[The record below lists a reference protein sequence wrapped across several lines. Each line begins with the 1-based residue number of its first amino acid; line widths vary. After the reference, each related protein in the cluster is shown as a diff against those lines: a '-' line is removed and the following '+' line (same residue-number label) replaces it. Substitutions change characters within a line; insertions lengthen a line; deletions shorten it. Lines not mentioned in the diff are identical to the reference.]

1 MHAGI
6 TRRDFVK
13 YSGCGAL
20 AAALAPIPGCRP
32 LSGQGRPQKRPH
44 IVMYLSD
51 DHGVDFV
58 GCYGNKD
65 IRTPNVD
72 ALAREGMRFTR
83 MFAASPTCAPSRSAL
98 WTGLYPAHNGCM
110 GNHTTC
116 RSDLTTLPTY
126 LKRLGYRV
134 VLANKRHAKPK
145 EIFDFE
151 YIDAKLPPN
160 HAHRRTYRR
169 EGLDTA
175 AIDAL
180 LAEHTATRSDA
191 PLCLILAD
199 SNPHVTWEPNRIYDP
214 ARLKLP
220 PSFVDTEMT
229 RKALANYFQDI
240 TTMDERVGRVRSMLR
255 KHGLA
260 DDTLFIYTSD
270 QGSEWPHSKWT
281 VYDAGIRVPFI
292 ASWPGVTKPGDVCDA
307 MISFIDVTPTFIDVA
322 GGERPEGLD
331 GKSFVK
337 VLSGEKK
344 SFRDCIYATHTRD
357 GNMNVFPQRCVRDK
371 RYKYILNLN
380 PENTW
385 TTHWTKVPD
394 IPESHKEVWDTWV
407 EKAGADA
414 RAARIVALN
423 EKHPR
428 EELYDTQSDP
438 FELNNLAGRP
448 ERKRLLQRMRKQL
461 AQWLAEQGETLPEE
475 LA

>member
-1 MHAGI
+1 
-6 TRRDFVK
+6 
-13 YSGCGAL
+13 
-20 AAALAPIPGCRP
+20 
-32 LSGQGRPQKRPH
+32 
-44 IVMYLSD
+44 
-51 DHGVDFV
+51 
-58 GCYGNKD
+58 
-65 IRTPNVD
+65 
-72 ALAREGMRFTR
+72 
-83 MFAASPTCAPSRSAL
+83 
-98 WTGLYPAHNGCM
+98 
-110 GNHTTC
+110 
-116 RSDLTTLPTY
+116 
-126 LKRLGYRV
+126 
-134 VLANKRHAKPK
+134 VLANKRHAKPQ

-160 HAHRRTYRR
+160 RTRRRKYRR

-175 AIDAL
+175 AIETL
-180 LAEHTATRSDA
+180 LAEHTTTRSEV

-220 PSFVDTEMT
+220 PSFVDTELT

-260 DDTLFIYTSD
+260 DNTLFIYTSD

-281 VYDAGIRVPFI
+281 LYDAGLRVPFI

-322 GGERPEGLD
+322 GDKPPEGLD
-331 GKSFVK
+331 GKSFRK
-337 VLSGEKK
+337 VLTGAKK

-407 EKAGADA
+407 EKAGSDA
-414 RAARIVALN
+414 CAARIVALN

-428 EELYDTQSDP
+428 EELYDTQTDP
-438 FELNNLAGRP
+438 FELENLADRP
-448 ERKRLLQRMRKQL
+448 ERKRLLLRMRKQL
-461 AQWLAEQGETLPEE
+461 AQWLAEQGEALPEE